1 MAKTTIL
8 FGFILIG
15 LGLIGYLGTDPTPAA
30 AAEGDAAATEA
41 DASAGK
47 RPVTALIPAI
57 VGVLLTICGGLAL
70 KESMLKHAMHGAA
83 MVGLLG
89 AIAGAG
95 RGAMG
100 LGKFFSGDPDLN
112 RRSFLF
118 VWLMA
123 IICGVFVALCVRSFI
138 ATRKRREAEA
148 AAQQS

>member
-1 MAKTTIL
+1 MTLEIGTTLGDYEIL
-8 FGFILIG
+8 
-15 LGLIGYLGTDPTPAA
+15 D
-30 AAEGDAAATEA
+30 
-41 DASAGK
+41 
-47 RPVTALIPAI
+47 
-57 VGVLLTICGGLAL
+57 VL
-70 KESMLKHAMHGAA
+70 
-83 MVGLLG
+83 
-89 AIAGAG
+89 G